1 MAREP
6 LFDSAFLRKLDR
18 LALLTRRTLAG
29 DMQGDRRSPRRGS
42 SVEFADFRPYTHG
55 DDIRQIDWN
64 LYARLER
71 FFLKLFV
78 AEEELTVHLLVDTSA
93 SMDWGN
99 PNKLDYARRLAGAFG
114 YIALSGLDRVKV
126 TALGAGRAHPS
137 PTPQDSAEEQVA
149 PPPTT
154 DSAPNGLQT
163 MPAVRGRRGAVPL
176 FTFLQQLAPG
186 GASDLYTTCH
196 RYVQMNRNAGPLLLC
211 SDLFDPRWK
220 EALKALTSRPFE
232 VVVLHTLAPQERDPQ
247 IDGDFRLV
255 DSEGGPAVEIT
266 ADLDLLRRYRQN
278 LERWQQEIETFC
290 RGRGMSY
297 LPVDTAVPLEEFI
310 FTHARQRGV
319 FRS

>member
-1 MAREP
+1 MEP

-18 LALLTRRTLAG
+18 LALMTRRTMAG

-93 SMDWGN
+93 SMDWGD
-99 PNKLDYARRLAGAFG
+99 PNKLEYARRLAGAFG
-114 YIALSGLDRVKV
+114 YIALSGLDRVLV
-126 TALGAGRAHPS
+126 TALGAGRASTQAGQQDASDEGAAPS
-137 PTPQDSAEEQVA
+137 AGAGAGS
-149 PPPTT
+149 TT
-154 DSAPNGLQT
+154 YGFQT

-176 FTFLQQLAPG
+176 FHFLQTLTPG
-186 GASDLYTTCH
+186 GASDLYATCH

-220 EALKALTSRPFE
+220 EALKTLTSRPFE
-232 VVVLHTLAPQERDPQ
+232 VVLLHTLAPQERDPQ

-278 LERWQQEIETFC
+278 LERWQSEIEAFC
-290 RGRGMSY
+290 SGRGISY

-310 FTHARQRGV
+310 FSRARQRGV